1 MKIIRVSAV
10 WCPSCLYTYHIY
22 QSIQKK
28 YPDIVYQEYDYDM
41 DDEIVSTYQIG
52 NVLPVHIFLVE
63 EEEVGRLIGEKKETD
78 FIDIIEQN
86 REL

>member
-1 MKIIRVSAV
+1 MENVFNSNAN
-10 WCPSCLYTYHIY
+10 
-22 QSIQKK
+22 
-28 YPDIVYQEYDYDM
+28 IVYQEYDYDM